1 MVETTRSREPDKFI
15 VRFPEGW
22 RDLLAKRA
30 KENGRSMNSELLQIL
45 KPALSDQQA
54 A

>member
-1 MVETTRSREPDKFI
+1 MANSTRSREPDKFI

-22 RDLLAKRA
+22 RDLLAQRA

-45 KPALSDQQA
+45 KPVLNEQRA